1 MRLTYPSPDGGFL
14 LYHLYAMSGET
25 EALRDCVTCSNHLP
39 ALRQPKIRT
48 MPSGPDSCPRQA
60 PRSGAHVLF
69 LRPTRQQFPAWLR
82 VVGRG
87 LYRVGWGG
95 AGEPEL
101 AWGQQPLR
109 YAKLTYQDEQRAG
122 PDWPGKSRP
131 RQKMQH
137 LGRRGSTH
145 RRSSLASSPPCRG
158 QDRGAEGGPLKRGER
173 SLGSEKPGVSAAAT
187 LGSTGGN
194 CTHLQWFA
202 GGKLAGC
209 RRRLVFCTRV
219 LFYFLEPSHSLKRGM
234 L

>member
-122 PDWPGKSRP
+122 PDWP
-131 RQKMQH
+131 
-137 LGRRGSTH
+137 
-145 RRSSLASSPPCRG
+145 
-158 QDRGAEGGPLKRGER
+158 
-173 SLGSEKPGVSAAAT
+173 AAT
-187 LGSTGGN
+187 GN
-194 CTHLQWFA
+194 QCMCDFH
-202 GGKLAGC
+202 
-209 RRRLVFCTRV
+209 
-219 LFYFLEPSHSLKRGM
+219 LEPTTGKCMNPSPSGPISSIWLQSRTQFGKPEGM
-234 L
+234 IELSGEGRSRQQVY